1 MTVSRPSP
9 EAYAR
14 IAARLRERIPAPRVI
29 DDPVRRLAL
38 SADASCYRLIPEIV
52 VRADT
57 EDEVALA
64 LSACAREGAPL
75 TFRAAGTSLCGQAI
89 SNSVLVLAGEAWNR
103 CAISPDAAT
112 ITLQPG
118 IRGCEANRRLAPFHR
133 KIGPD
138 PASINACMIGGI
150 AANNA
155 SGMCCGTAQN
165 SYRTL
170 ESLRVLFADGTRL
183 DTGNAEE
190 RRAFAARRSEL
201 LAGLSDLAARVR
213 AETALA
219 DRIRAK
225 YRMKNTTGYS
235 LNALVDFDDPIEIL
249 QHLLIGSEGTLGFL
263 SEITYRTVPH
273 PPSSAS
279 ALLFFRDIADACAA
293 VVRLKAGPVAAVEIM
308 DRAALRSVERK
319 PDLPESLSDLGPEA
333 AALLI
338 ETRAGDPDALR
349 RQIAVIQTA
358 VAEAGLL
365 RPPRFVE
372 DPDAALRLWNIR
384 KGLFPSVGSMRR
396 PGTTV
401 IIEDVAFPLPRLAA
415 ATLDLQGLF
424 RKFDYG
430 DAIIFGHALEGNLH
444 FVFSQDFGSPA
455 EVRRY
460 GEFIRAVAELVVHR
474 YDGSLKAEHG
484 TGRNMA
490 PFVELEWGPRA
501 LDWMREIKRL
511 FDPDRLL
518 NPGVLL
524 NDDPEIH
531 LRNLK
536 PMPAAD
542 PLVDQCIECGFCEPR
557 CPSRNLTWT
566 PRQRIVVRREIARRE
581 AVGERVG
588 ERSKWRRVFAYQG
601 DRTCATDGLCAMA
614 CPVDIDTGALIKR
627 WRSAAN
633 SPGARAVAGA
643 VARHFGIV
651 AAGARLGLGAA
662 DLARRLLGPA
672 RMERWAARARRW
684 SGNRLPAWNVWMPRA
699 APRPRRGAVRDPAA
713 PAVVYFPSCLN
724 RTFGAVPGEPADRAG
739 MPTTLRLCDRA
750 GFRVIYPARL
760 SRLCCGLPFSSKG
773 FTEAG
778 DAKIAELEAELRRA
792 SENGR
797 WPILVDMTPCLYRM
811 REKFGAGLKLYDPA
825 SFALEFLLPRLP
837 SPKPV
842 GAVAIHHT
850 CSAIKL
856 GIEPALREVARRCA
870 ARVIEPTGIECCG
883 WAGDRGFSTPEL
895 TASAL
900 SRLAEQLPED
910 CAAGYSTSRTC
921 EIGLALHSNR
931 PYRPILALVEQATLQ
946 VNASQARAPRAGS

>member
-1 MTVSRPSP
+1 MTASRPSP
-9 EAYAR
+9 EACAR

-29 DDPVRRLAL
+29 EDPVRLLAL
-38 SADASCYRLIPEIV
+38 SADASCYRLVPQLA

-57 EDEVALA
+57 EEEIALV
-64 LSACAREGAPL
+64 LSACARERAPV

-89 SNSVLVLAGEAWNR
+89 SDSVLVLAGEAWNR
-103 CAISPDAAT
+103 CVIAQDAAT

-118 IRGCEANRRLAPFHR
+118 VRGCDANRRLAPFHR

-170 ESLRVLFADGTRL
+170 QSLRVLFADGTRL
-183 DTGNAEE
+183 DTGNPED
-190 RRAFAARRSEL
+190 RRAFAARRPAL
-201 LAGLSDLAARVR
+201 LAGLSELAARVR
-213 AETALA
+213 AENALA

-273 PPSSAS
+273 PPCSAS
-279 ALLFFRDIADACAA
+279 ALLYFRDIASACEA
-293 VVRLKAGPVAAVEIM
+293 VARLKACPVAAVEIM

-319 PDLPESLSDLGPEA
+319 PDLPEPLADLGPEA

-338 ETRAGDPDALR
+338 ETRADDPDTLQ
-349 RQIAVIQTA
+349 RQRVTIRAAAAQ
-358 VAEAGLL
+358 AGLL
-365 RPPRFVE
+365 REPRFVE
-372 DPDAALRLWNIR
+372 DPAAAAKLWNIR

-396 PGTTV
+396 LGTTV
-401 IIEDVAFPLPRLAA
+401 IIEDVAFPIPRLAA
-415 ATLDLQGLF
+415 ATLDLQALF
-424 RKFDYG
+424 RKYDYS

-444 FVFSQDFGSPA
+444 FVFSQDFAAPA

-460 GEFIRAVAELVVHR
+460 GEFIRAVAELVIHR

-490 PFVELEWGPRA
+490 PFVEMEWGPQA
-501 LDWMREIKRL
+501 VEWMREIKRL
-511 FDPDRLL
+511 FDPDGLL

-524 NDDPEIH
+524 NDDPEVH
-531 LRNLK
+531 LHNLK

-542 PLVDQCIECGFCEPR
+542 PLVDRCIECGFCEPR

-566 PRQRIVVRREIARRE
+566 PRQRIVIRREIARRE
-581 AVGERVG
+581 AAGERLG
-588 ERSKWRRVFAYQG
+588 SGSPWRRVFAYQG

-614 CPVDIDTGALIKR
+614 CPVDIDTGALIKH
-627 WRSAAN
+627 WRSAAHG
-633 SPGARAVAGA
+633 PAARAFAAA
-643 VARHFGIV
+643 VARQFGLV
-651 AAGARLGLGAA
+651 AAGMRLGLAAA
-662 DLARRLLGPA
+662 DLARRALGA
-672 RMERWAARARRW
+672 ERMDRWAARARRW
-684 SGNRLPAWNVWMPRA
+684 SGGRLPAWNVWMPRA
-699 APRPRRGAVRDPAA
+699 APRPACGAVRDPAA

-739 MPTTLRLCDRA
+739 LPTTLRLLDRA
-750 GFRVIYPARL
+750 GFRVLYPERL
-760 SRLCCGLPFSSKG
+760 GRLCCGLPFSSKG

-778 DAKIAELEAELRRA
+778 DAKTAELESALRRA
-792 SENGR
+792 SEDGR
-797 WPILVDMTPCLYRM
+797 WPILVDMTPCLFRM
-811 REKFGAGLKLYDPA
+811 REKFGPGLKLYDSA

-837 SPKPV
+837 PPRPA
-842 GAVAIHHT
+842 GTVAIHHT

-856 GIEPALREVARRCA
+856 GLEPALREVARRCA
-870 ARVIEPTGIECCG
+870 ARVIEPEGIECCG
-883 WAGDRGFSTPEL
+883 WAGDRGFTTPEL
-895 TASAL
+895 NASAL
-900 SRLAEQLPED
+900 YGLADQLPAD
-910 CAAGYSTSRTC
+910 CACGYSTSRTC
-921 EIGLALHSNR
+921 EIGLSLHAKR
-931 PYRPILALVEQATLQ
+931 PYRPILALVEAAVSRTSDS
-946 VNASQARAPRAGS
+946 NADAPRV